1 MNEHQISLLSGAR
14 IVTPSGILNN
24 AWLEVAKGRI
34 TRIGRDNP
42 PREQS
47 AAGPTHVDL
56 DGAWVVAGFIDVHTH
71 GGGGATIYSGVGSD
85 VRTVAATHLAHG
97 TTTMLASVA
106 SMNLPAMERAADTI
120 AAAIE
125 DATAPN
131 VEGVHFEGPF
141 LSVECR
147 GAQELAALCLP
158 DPAIVRTLRDAARG
172 YARSMTVAPEL
183 PGALAII
190 REGSTSGLTMAIGH
204 SNATYDEFDAAIGA
218 GAREV
223 THLFNGMRR
232 FNHHEAGPAVAALL
246 RSEVVCELIN
256 DGVHVADP
264 AIRMA
269 FGLAGCDRIAFITD
283 AMAGAAAPDGE
294 YTSGHRAVTVQN
306 GVATLLGTQTL
317 AGSTLTMDRAF
328 RRAVE
333 VLGIGMVAASRSAS
347 ATPARLLGLGSDRG
361 TLETGKRADLVVLDP
376 QLAVQQV
383 MRKGSWV

>member
-1 MNEHQISLLSGAR
+1 MALRVKLAR
-14 IVTPSGILNN
+14 L
-24 AWLEVAKGRI
+24 A
-34 TRIGRDNP
+34 IG
-42 PREQS
+42 
-47 AAGPTHVDL
+47 
-56 DGAWVVAGFIDVHTH
+56 
-71 GGGGATIYSGVGSD
+71 
-85 VRTVAATHLAHG
+85 
-97 TTTMLASVA
+97 ASVA
-106 SMNLPAMERAADTI
+106 ALSVAAVSPSL
-120 AAAIE
+120 AQAP
-125 DATAPN
+125 ATAARPATN
-131 VEGVHFEGPF
+131 AWGVP
-141 LSVECR
+141 
-147 GAQELAALCLP
+147 
-158 DPAIVRTLRDAARG
+158 
-172 YARSMTVAPEL
+172 
-183 PGALAII
+183 
-190 REGSTSGLTMAIGH
+190 
-204 SNATYDEFDAAIGA
+204 
-218 GAREV
+218 V
-223 THLFNGMRR
+223 TD
-232 FNHHEAGPAVAALL
+232 V
-246 RSEVVCELIN
+246 
-256 DGVHVADP
+256 VADP